1 MQDAACV
8 EGGECR
14 KEADFCN
21 GGHHQ
26 SRRCIATMPCII
38 LCTLCEACSWGHILY
53 SNHFGRFMIPAFVS
67 RSIPFGVLT
76 LSLLAAGCSSLDS
89 ASNRVASIVT
99 PYQVEVVQGNFV
111 SQEQAAALQ
120 PGMTREQVRMIL
132 GTPLVSSLFHADRW
146 DYVFTIRRKGITQDP
161 KHLAVFFKNGVFVR
175 SEGDSLPSEEEFVKN
190 IDTQRKLGKI
200 PPLSASPEQLAK
212 AEKTAQASAAAETAE
227 PPAPARTYPALER
240 P

>member
-1 MQDAACV
+1 MNSA
-8 EGGECR
+8 
-14 KEADFCN
+14 
-21 GGHHQ
+21 
-26 SRRCIATMPCII
+26 
-38 LCTLCEACSWGHILY
+38 LL
-53 SNHFGRFMIPAFVS
+53 S
-67 RSIPFGVLT
+67 RSVAVAT
-76 LSLLAAGCSSLDS
+76 LALGLLSAGCSSLDH
-89 ASNRVASIVT
+89 ASNRVAAIVT

-146 DYVFTIRRKGITQDP
+146 DYVFTIRRKGIAQEP
-161 KHLAVFFKNGVFVR
+161 KHLAVFFKDGVFVR

-200 PPLSASPEQLAK
+200 PPLEASPAQLAK
-212 AEKTAQASAAAETAE
+212 AEKTAQASTAAQTREE
-227 PPAPARTYPALER
+227 IVAPVRAYPALEQ

>member
-1 MQDAACV
+1 MFLQK
-8 EGGECR
+8 GRYG
-14 KEADFCN
+14 
-21 GGHHQ
+21 
-26 SRRCIATMPCII
+26 IATMPCII
-38 LCTLCEACSWGHILY
+38 LCTLLTACGQGHLF
-53 SNHFGRFMIPAFVS
+53 HLDCFERFMNFALLS
-67 RSIPFGVLT
+67 RGVVVAILALGLGTLT
-76 LSLLAAGCSSLDS
+76 AGCSSLDH

-146 DYVFTIRRKGITQDP
+146 DYVFTIRRKGITQEP
-161 KHLAVFFKNGVFVR
+161 KHLAVFFKNGVFER
-175 SEGDSLPSEEEFVKN
+175 SEGDALPSEEVFVKN

-200 PPLSASPEQLAK
+200 PPLEANAAQLAK
-212 AEKTAQASAAAETAE
+212 AEKNAQISAAQRDDDELLPVRAY
-227 PPAPARTYPALER
+227 PPLER

>member
-1 MQDAACV
+1 MNTAHLPRSAAV
-8 EGGECR
+8 AALALG
-14 KEADFCN
+14 
-21 GGHHQ
+21 
-26 SRRCIATMPCII
+26 
-38 LCTLCEACSWGHILY
+38 
-53 SNHFGRFMIPAFVS
+53 
-67 RSIPFGVLT
+67 
-76 LSLLAAGCSSLDS
+76 LLVAGCSSLDR

-146 DYVFTIRRKGITQDP
+146 DYVFTIRRKGVAQEP
-161 KHLAVFFKNGVFVR
+161 KHLVVFFKDGVFVR

-200 PPLSASPEQLAK
+200 PQLEASPEQLAK
-212 AEKTAQASAAAETAE
+212 AEKNIQNHALQSREEIAAPTRVY
-227 PPAPARTYPALER
+227 PPLER

>member
-1 MQDAACV
+1 MNFAL
-8 EGGECR
+8 
-14 KEADFCN
+14 F
-21 GGHHQ
+21 
-26 SRRCIATMPCII
+26 SRSATMAI
-38 LCTLCEACSWGHILY
+38 LA
-53 SNHFGRFMIPAFVS
+53 
-67 RSIPFGVLT
+67 FGVLG
-76 LSLLAAGCSSLDS
+76 AGCSSLDR

-146 DYVFTIRRKGITQDP
+146 DYVFTIRRKGIAQEP
-161 KHLAVFFKNGVFVR
+161 KHLAVFFKDGVFVR

-200 PPLSASPEQLAK
+200 PPLAASPEQLAK
-212 AEKTAQASAAAETAE
+212 AEKNAQASTAHDRE
-227 PPAPARTYPALER
+227 EILAPTRTYPPLEQ

>member
-1 MQDAACV
+1 MFLQK
-8 EGGECR
+8 GRYG
-14 KEADFCN
+14 
-21 GGHHQ
+21 
-26 SRRCIATMPCII
+26 IATMPCII

-146 DYVFTIRRKGITQDP
+146 DYVFTIRRKGITQEP
-161 KHLAVFFKNGVFVR
+161 KHLAIFFKNGVFER
-175 SEGDSLPSEEEFVKN
+175 SEGDALPSEEVFVKN

-200 PPLSASPEQLAK
+200 PPLEANAAQLAK
-212 AEKTAQASAAAETAE
+212 AEKNAQISAAQRDDDDLLPVRAY
-227 PPAPARTYPALER
+227 PPLER